1 MCQGEHWCARAQGVP
16 AVPTPI
22 RGWMGGKLWLSVP
35 PGVLE
40 VWAGQGADPNGL
52 VFQLL
57 WVLWSSEQRQAA
69 GPAGAPCTGHG
80 GLDQLRWAAPQRVAS
95 LSPLSCLRSL
105 CLPALHPL

>member
-40 VWAGQGADPNGL
+40 VWAGQG
-52 VFQLL
+52 
-57 WVLWSSEQRQAA
+57 
-69 GPAGAPCTGHG
+69 
-80 GLDQLRWAAPQRVAS
+80 
-95 LSPLSCLRSL
+95 LSPTGWCSSSSGCCGPRSRSRLQGQQELRARVTGS
-105 CLPALHPL
+105 